1 MKKHYLIG
9 ISIVSFILLFVNED
23 IGLNLAIFG
32 IVLTGLLLYAFNAQM
47 KGAVERV
54 LVVTTLLSC
63 VAFAWYGDF
72 ASFAALLLSILLL
85 QFRIQTPQ
93 LKTIQAFPIIVV
105 NSLATS
111 IRFFQFSKW
120 LPVTRI
126 NTHSM
131 KVLLAYIIIPLSFL
145 SVFFLVYSF
154 GSDHFSSLFT
164 NYTFD
169 FNPYQLVFVVV
180 FGTYFS
186 FSFWNYW
193 VPEVCFDL
201 NSKLNDELNEE
212 RLVMIQSTSSILDT
226 DFKRK
231 SGEITFFLLNLMLV
245 AFIVTYNYEQ
255 FFESI
260 ATSKLSAATHERVN
274 AVVLSVFLSV
284 VVVLVYFKGQLNFD
298 EKATKIKNLAQAW
311 VVLNGG
317 LLLSAVIVN
326 SQYIASFGLT
336 YKRLGVYVF
345 LFLAT
350 MGLFFTFI
358 KITKIKSNAYIFNQ
372 MIWYCYGVLLLCSFV
387 NWGNLIT
394 QYNISVNKGTEPIF
408 LSDLN
413 FNDALRRQFFLENKL
428 NGGYDETLREEEIKA
443 KQSSSFLSQT
453 LYYESLERK

>member
-32 IVLTGLLLYAFNAQM
+32 IVLTGLLLYSFNAQM

-63 VAFAWYGDF
+63 VAFTWYGDF
-72 ASFAALLLSILLL
+72 ASFAALLLSVLVL

-105 NSLATS
+105 NSLTTS
-111 IRFFQFSKW
+111 IRFFHFSKW
-120 LPVTRI
+120 LPVARI

-193 VPEVCFDL
+193 VPEVCFEI
-201 NSKLNDELNEE
+201 NPKLNDELNEE

-245 AFIVTYNYEQ
+245 VFIVTYNYEQ

-274 AVVLSVFLSV
+274 AVVLSLFLSV
-284 VVVLVYFKGQLNFD
+284 VVVLMYFKGQLNFD
-298 EKATKIKNLAQAW
+298 EKVTKIKNLAQAW

-326 SQYIASFGLT
+326 SQYIASYGLT

-394 QYNISVNKGTEPIF
+394 QYNISVNKGTEPVF

-428 NGGYDETLREEEIKA
+428 NGGYIEELREEEIKA

>member
-32 IVLTGLLLYAFNAQM
+32 IVLTGLLLYSFNAQM

-63 VAFAWYGDF
+63 VAFTWYGDF
-72 ASFAALLLSILLL
+72 ASFAALLLSVLVL

-105 NSLATS
+105 NSLTTS
-111 IRFFQFSKW
+111 IRFFHFSKW
-120 LPVTRI
+120 LPVARI

-193 VPEVCFDL
+193 VPEVCFEI
-201 NSKLNDELNEE
+201 NPKLNDELNEE
-212 RLVMIQSTSSILDT
+212 RLVMIQSTSLILDT

-245 AFIVTYNYEQ
+245 VFIVTYNYEQ

-274 AVVLSVFLSV
+274 AVVLSLFLSV
-284 VVVLVYFKGQLNFD
+284 VVVLMYFKGQLNFD
-298 EKATKIKNLAQAW
+298 EKVTKIKNLAQAW

-326 SQYIASFGLT
+326 SQYIASYGLT

-394 QYNISVNKGTEPIF
+394 QYNISVNKGTEPVF

-428 NGGYDETLREEEIKA
+428 NGGYIEELREEEIKA

>member
-1 MKKHYLIG
+1 
-9 ISIVSFILLFVNED
+9 
-23 IGLNLAIFG
+23 
-32 IVLTGLLLYAFNAQM
+32 
-47 KGAVERV
+47 
-54 LVVTTLLSC
+54 
-63 VAFAWYGDF
+63 
-72 ASFAALLLSILLL
+72 
-85 QFRIQTPQ
+85 
-93 LKTIQAFPIIVV
+93 
-105 NSLATS
+105 
-111 IRFFQFSKW
+111 
-120 LPVTRI
+120 
-126 NTHSM
+126 
-131 KVLLAYIIIPLSFL
+131 
-145 SVFFLVYSF
+145 
-154 GSDHFSSLFT
+154 
-164 NYTFD
+164 
-169 FNPYQLVFVVV
+169 VV

-193 VPEVCFDL
+193 VPEVCFEI
-201 NSKLNDELNEE
+201 NPKLNDELNEE
-212 RLVMIQSTSSILDT
+212 RLVMIQSTSLILDT

-245 AFIVTYNYEQ
+245 VFIVTYNYEQ

-274 AVVLSVFLSV
+274 AVVLSLFLSV
-284 VVVLVYFKGQLNFD
+284 VVVLMYFKGQLNFD
-298 EKATKIKNLAQAW
+298 EKVTKIKNLAQAW

-326 SQYIASFGLT
+326 SQYIASYGLT

-345 LFLAT
+345 LFLTT

-394 QYNISVNKGTEPIF
+394 QYNISVNKGTEPVF

-428 NGGYDETLREEEIKA
+428 NGGYIEELREEEIKA

>member
-32 IVLTGLLLYAFNAQM
+32 IVLTGLLLYSFNAQM

-63 VAFAWYGDF
+63 VAFTWYGDF
-72 ASFAALLLSILLL
+72 ASFAALLLSVLVL

-105 NSLATS
+105 NSLTTS
-111 IRFFQFSKW
+111 IRFFHFSKW
-120 LPVTRI
+120 LPVARI

-193 VPEVCFDL
+193 VPEVCFEI
-201 NSKLNDELNEE
+201 NPKLNDELNEE

-245 AFIVTYNYEQ
+245 VFIVTYNYEQ

-284 VVVLVYFKGQLNFD
+284 VVVLMYFKGQLNFD
-298 EKATKIKNLAQAW
+298 EKVTKIKNLAQAW

-326 SQYIASFGLT
+326 SQYIASYGLT

-394 QYNISVNKGTEPIF
+394 QYNISVNKGTEPVF

-428 NGGYDETLREEEIKA
+428 NGGYIEELREEEIKA

-453 LYYESLERK
+453 LYYESLERR

>member
-32 IVLTGLLLYAFNAQM
+32 IVLTGLLLYSFNAQM

-63 VAFAWYGDF
+63 VAFTWYGDF
-72 ASFAALLLSILLL
+72 ASFAALLLSVLVL

-105 NSLATS
+105 NSLTTS
-111 IRFFQFSKW
+111 IRFFHFSKW
-120 LPVTRI
+120 LPVARI

-193 VPEVCFDL
+193 VPEVCFEI
-201 NSKLNDELNEE
+201 NPKLNDELNEE

-245 AFIVTYNYEQ
+245 VFIVTYNYEQ

-284 VVVLVYFKGQLNFD
+284 VVVLMYFKGQLNFD

-326 SQYIASFGLT
+326 SQYIASYGLT

-394 QYNISVNKGTEPIF
+394 QYNISVNKGTEPVF

-428 NGGYDETLREEEIKA
+428 NGGYIEELREEEIKA

-453 LYYESLERK
+453 LYYESLERR

>member
-23 IGLNLAIFG
+23 IGLNLVIFG
-32 IVLTGLLLYAFNAQM
+32 VVLTGLILYSFKKQL
-47 KGAVERV
+47 KGILERV
-54 LVVTTLLSC
+54 VVVTTLLSC

-72 ASFAALLLSILLL
+72 ASFVALLLSILVL
-85 QFRIQTPQ
+85 QFRMQTPQ
-93 LKTIQAFPIIVV
+93 LNTILAFPIIVV
-105 NSLATS
+105 NSLTTS

-120 LPVTRI
+120 LPATRI
-126 NTHSM
+126 NTNSL
-131 KVLLAYIIIPLSFL
+131 KILLAYIIIPLSFL

-164 NYTFD
+164 NYTLD

-193 VPEVCFDL
+193 VPEVCFEI
-201 NSKLNDELNEE
+201 NPKLNDELHQE
-212 RLVMIQSTSSILDT
+212 RVVKSQSTFSILDV

-245 AFIVTYNYEQ
+245 VFIVTYNYEQ
-255 FFESI
+255 FFQSI

-284 VVVLVYFKGQLNFD
+284 VVVLAYFKGQLNFD
-298 EKATKIKNLAQAW
+298 EKATKIKNLAQVW
-311 VVLNGG
+311 VVLNGV

-350 MGLFFTFI
+350 MSLFFTFI

-394 QYNISVNKGTEPIF
+394 QYNISVGKGIEPVF

-428 NGGYDETLREEEIKA
+428 NGGYVEELREEEIKA